1 MVETETQAEKWSDLW
16 DLTEGELL
24 EVGYPRKEVGSGV
37 KFAHRKCVR
46 EFSWDQ
52 HLGAEGSGVG
62 LKEKLGFDAVLA
74 ESSVNSLGS
83 ARARMAH
90 HHFPELR

>member
-1 MVETETQAEKWSDLW
+1 MVETETQAEKWSDLC
-16 DLTEGELL
+16 DLTGGELL

-52 HLGAEGSGVG
+52 HLGQKEAG
-62 LKEKLGFDAVLA
+62 LG
-74 ESSVNSLGS
+74 
-83 ARARMAH
+83 
-90 HHFPELR
+90 